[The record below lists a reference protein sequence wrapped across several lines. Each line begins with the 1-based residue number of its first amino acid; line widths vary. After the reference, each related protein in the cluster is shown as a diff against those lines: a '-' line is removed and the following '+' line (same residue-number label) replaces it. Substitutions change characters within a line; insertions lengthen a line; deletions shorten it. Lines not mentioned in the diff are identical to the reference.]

1 MQQTHIPRASNN
13 IWQNVYAGSY
23 YGSGTNLINIP
34 FSAITNVSIDYN
46 RSEITNKFTPQQT
59 IKFTNGADPNRIPG
73 ETISKSSDVTITS
86 VPLVAQH

>member
-23 YGSGTNLINIP
+23 YGSGANLTNIP

-46 RSEITNKFTPQQT
+46 RSEITNKSRPNKQQSNLH
-59 IKFTNGADPNRIPG
+59 KRGADSIADPS
-73 ETISKSSDVTITS
+73 EKLYSKSSDVTITS
-86 VPLVAQH
+86 VPQV